1 MWEES
6 PDKAAVGTDKMVE
19 PYPWRLMR
27 CAKTKFLQKTCKPT
41 PLDSDETGQTN
52 GPGDNLAIHQDVLL
66 YTTGRQLGGFNGD
79 KLEYPSQA
87 HVLNLKHPGTPRQLF
102 TSHSRIFVGFTSKGV
117 PLAFTNNNE
126 VEWMYMEKHGNPT
139 AWGFDPSKK
148 WQAVKIF
155 EGQALNGYITGAAVG
170 DRIIWQDYI
179 EFPGMKNYPVEAPSD
194 VVRYVNLTGEKIKRT
209 VGETVLGYG
218 HFLGKIFVREQ
229 VTQADHQCRASAVDL
244 RSNGAV
250 EFTEPGDCQYP
261 ANSNA
266 PGEAFAN
273 MRDWGS
279 KALAGHGDDYFFLS
293 TWVHDDNNPD
303 SQTIHVYDVK

>member
-27 CAKTKFLQKTCKPT
+27 CAKTEFLQKTCKPI

-179 EFPGMKNYPVEAPSD
+179 GFPGMKNYPVEAPSD

-250 EFTEPGDCQYP
+250 EFTGSGDCQYP

-266 PGEAFAN
+266 PGEASAN